1 MALLSELRTGLAT
14 NLATITGLRTA
25 AIMPDNPNPP
35 IAIIQPDSIAYDD
48 TFGRGMQTYTF
59 TVVVLVGR
67 VVERSAQNAIDAFC
81 ASTGASSIKLAIES
95 DKKTHLLEELETKV
109 MDRYGNVH
117 TNSASCLPRIEELG
131 IRIKEIWIKYIQ

>member
-35 IAIIQPDSIAYDD
+35 IAIVQPDSIAYDD

-67 VVERSAQNAIDAFC
+67 VVERSAQNSIDAFC
-81 ASTGASSIKLAIES
+81 ASTGSSSIKLALES
-95 DKKTHLLEELETKV
+95 DKTLGGRAFDLRVTD
-109 MDRYGNVH
+109 MRSY
-117 TNSASCLPRIEELG
+117 ASILVGEVNYLAAEFLVLC
-131 IRIKEIWIKYIQ
+131 YAD